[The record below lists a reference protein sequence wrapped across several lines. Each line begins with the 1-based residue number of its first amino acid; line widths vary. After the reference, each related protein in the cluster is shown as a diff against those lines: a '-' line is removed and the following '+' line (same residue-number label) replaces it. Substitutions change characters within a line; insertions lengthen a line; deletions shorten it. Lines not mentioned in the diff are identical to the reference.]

1 MGTLARAV
9 AGKVLPVP
17 LRQKGVQRGGNVS
30 PRRLCMHRV
39 WCDLGVPYH
48 GFKENSAASLVA
60 SISQAVALGRTRKG
74 MREARRIPCQALAC
88 GRCWEI
94 DRRYM
99 AEDYARRGNALACAA
114 SDFPAACGL
123 DCFAA
128 TWEESPFT
136 GDRPTKFGSAEVGQS
151 VCCQ

>member
-1 MGTLARAV
+1 
-9 AGKVLPVP
+9 
-17 LRQKGVQRGGNVS
+17 
-30 PRRLCMHRV
+30 MHRV

-60 SISQAVALGRTRKG
+60 LTSQAVAIGRTWKD
-74 MREARRIPCQALAC
+74 MRNARQIPCQALAY

-114 SDFPAACGL
+114 SDFPA
-123 DCFAA
+123 
-128 TWEESPFT
+128 
-136 GDRPTKFGSAEVGQS
+136 V
-151 VCCQ
+151 